1 MRSMMGQSLRSRLRP
16 EASSLSRGNSSLVWN
31 QSDGLSHL
39 LAHRRRVRR
48 QKSIRIGNTRGIEGC
63 CLAMVYRRF
72 LPPQSHRRIPLCQ
85 RMLRPSYSLWN
96 LLHLSRDTILEIPAD
111 PRLSRRPIYCRR
123 VLLAH
128 EPVVGCCNWEVRR
141 RRERRRCPPLEL
153 PAPLNRGFVL
163 PF

>member
-1 MRSMMGQSLRSRLRP
+1 MEQSLRSRLRS

-31 QSDGLSHL
+31 QPDGLSHL

-48 QKSIRIGNTRGIEGC
+48 RKSIRIGNTRGIEGC

-128 EPVVGCCNWEVRR
+128 EPVVGCCNWEVRG
-141 RRERRRCPPLEL
+141 RRERRRCL
-153 PAPLNRGFVL
+153 PQEIAVPLNWVFVR